1 MRTRLALGAALAL
14 TALMTLTACS
24 GTQSTG
30 GDAAVGVSG
39 GVTVEGGAPAV
50 GSDAVAPELGAPDA
64 ASEARAA
71 AVPGGTGVPVDRQ
84 IVKTGYVSM
93 RVADVGKATFEVHG
107 LVKKRNGLISSEDA
121 QSTGDASYANI
132 TAQIPADQLDAFIAD
147 VSSLGTVDSVNVT
160 AQDVTTQVVDL
171 DARIRAL
178 QTSVDRLTQL
188 LAQATRIEDLLTI
201 ETQLSQRQAELDALK
216 AQRAYLGDQVA
227 LSTITV
233 SLSPITQVAPVDAP
247 GFWTGLQNG
256 WAAFVSIVLVAIT
269 ALGFLLPFLLILA
282 IIAIP
287 VTIVIVRQARRHRPT
302 STSDTSTPDHTPT
315 PGA

>member
-1 MRTRLALGAALAL
+1 MRTRLALGAAVAL

-24 GTQSTG
+24 GTDGATT
-30 GDAAVGVSG
+30 ASG
-39 GVTVEGGAPAV
+39 GISDGITVEGGAPV
-50 GSDAVAPELGAPDA
+50 GGDAVAPELAAPDA
-64 ASEARAA
+64 AAEQRAA
-71 AVPGGTGVPVDRQ
+71 AVPGSTGVSVDRQ

-93 RVADVGKATFEVHG
+93 RVEDVGRATFDVHG

-121 QSTGDASYANI
+121 QSTGDSSYANI
-132 TAQIPADQLDAFIAD
+132 TAQIPADQLDDFIAD
-147 VSSLGTVDSVNVT
+147 VSALGTVDSVNVT

-178 QTSVDRLTQL
+178 QTSVDRLTEL
-188 LAQATRIEDLLTI
+188 LAKATRIEDLLTI

-233 SLSPITQVAPVDAP
+233 SLSPITEVAPVDAP
-247 GFWTGLQNG
+247 GFWSGLQNG
-256 WAAFVSIVLVAIT
+256 WAAFVSLVLVAVT
-269 ALGFLLPFLLILA
+269 AVGFLLPFLVILA

-287 VTIVIVRQARRHRPT
+287 VTIVIVRQARRHRP
-302 STSDTSTPDHTPT
+302 STSPAPVPTPT
-315 PGA
+315 GQGPTTEA